1 MGAVFFKKMKNYTIT
16 VYPPESKKAPMW
28 SAYCKEWGFTA
39 ENETPTE
46 ALSSLFD
53 LIRIAEEDE
62 KIQHTFH
69 STTFKIPTFS

>member
-1 MGAVFFKKMKNYTIT
+1 
-16 VYPPESKKAPMW
+16 MW